1 MQDALTDQK
10 LTKAMYEEMEALQRN
25 LTWELVSVP
34 REIKTIGWRWVY
46 TIKLNVYGGIDR
58 YKAMLVAKGYAQK
71 YGVDYQETF
80 ALVAKLK
87 RDYPLWEFD
96 VKNSFLYG
104 ELEEEVHMEF
114 SPVIK
119 QETMMEMN
127 QQLGISSRKQLTYKL
142 SGKW

>member
-127 QQLGISSRKQLTYKL
+127 QQLGISSRKQLTDKV
-142 SGKW
+142 SG